1 MTPGRTL
8 EATNILKNVT
18 KEGIGALF
26 GLGGNGGNSN
36 NQVKPKE
43 EPEDGT

>member
-1 MTPGRTL
+1 MTPGRTVQ
-8 EATNILKNVT
+8 ATDILKNVT

-36 NQVKPKE
+36 NQAKQKE